1 MFVSSRTEGGHMN
14 ILVHSKSMRI
24 TDAMREFVIKQVN
37 KLGKFS
43 HKVKS
48 VNVFL
53 ETAKNKAGI
62 EQEAVAKVQ
71 VMIPGKDV
79 MTKSKASDLYLAV
92 SEAITDASL
101 SLRKRKE
108 KWMDRRARKIHRH
121 SAALF

>member
-1 MFVSSRTEGGHMN
+1 MFVSRRTEGGLMN
-14 ILVHSKSMRI
+14 ILVHSKTMRI

-43 HKVKS
+43 HKVKA

-79 MTKSKASDLYLAV
+79 MTKSKAHDFYVAV
-92 SEAITDASL
+92 SEAMEDASL

-108 KWMDRRARKIHRH
+108 KWMDRRAHRIHRR
-121 SAALF
+121 SAELF